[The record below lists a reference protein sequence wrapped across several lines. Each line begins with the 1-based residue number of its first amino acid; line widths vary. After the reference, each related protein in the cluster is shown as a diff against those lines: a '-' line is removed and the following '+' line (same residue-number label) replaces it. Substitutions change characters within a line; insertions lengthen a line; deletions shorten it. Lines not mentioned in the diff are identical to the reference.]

1 MVAAGQPGHAIDA
14 QALDH
19 HQRDHARD
27 DDAPVLGHHLQVQR
41 HAHAQEEEAQQQTT
55 ERLDVGFQLVAEAR
69 FGQQHAGH
77 EGAHG
82 HGQAAHFHQQAGAQH
97 HQQRGRGHD
106 FPSAAGG
113 QHAEQGVEH
122 PEARGHQGAQA
133 EQGDA
138 DGLPQRCRV
147 CGAIGRAGCQEF
159 HDGQQRHDQQ
169 VLEQQ
174 DGDDAL
180 TARRGQLLPLAQHL
194 HDDGGGGEHEAGGA
208 DEGHRPRGPE
218 QGADDGEQ
226 DGADDDLQAA
236 QAEDLPTQAPQV
248 RGLHLQTDDEQEHH
262 HPEFGN
268 VDDGVRI
275 GDQGQTVGA
284 DGQAG
289 GQVAEHRAQAQSL
302 EEGHGHDGGA
312 QQGDDLDEVE
322 RGTFCCHET
331 GSRREEAPRASG
343 TGGEEEGRW

>member
-1 MVAAGQPGHAIDA
+1 MRGTLGCGRREE
-14 QALDH
+14 LD
-19 HQRDHARD
+19 
-27 DDAPVLGHHLQVQR
+27 
-41 HAHAQEEEAQQQTT
+41 E
-55 ERLDVGFQLVAEAR
+55 
-69 FGQQHAGH
+69 
-77 EGAHG
+77 
-82 HGQAAHFHQQAGAQH
+82 
-97 HQQRGRGHD
+97 
-106 FPSAAGG
+106 
-113 QHAEQGVEH
+113 
-122 PEARGHQGAQA
+122 
-133 EQGDA
+133 
-138 DGLPQRCRV
+138 
-147 CGAIGRAGCQEF
+147 
-159 HDGQQRHDQQ
+159 GQQRDDQQ

-174 DGDDAL
+174 DGNDAL
-180 TARRGQLLPLAQHL
+180 ATRRGQFLPLAQHL

-208 DEGHRPRGPE
+208 DEGHFPRRPE

-268 VDDGVRI
+268 VDDGVRV
-275 GDQGQTVGA
+275 GDQGQAVGA

-289 GQVAEHRAQAQSL
+289 GQIAEHRAQAQSL

-331 GSRREEAPRASG
+331 GVEER
-343 TGGEEEGRW
+343 GGEGMRWSRGTCAGKRRGYGNAIGEA